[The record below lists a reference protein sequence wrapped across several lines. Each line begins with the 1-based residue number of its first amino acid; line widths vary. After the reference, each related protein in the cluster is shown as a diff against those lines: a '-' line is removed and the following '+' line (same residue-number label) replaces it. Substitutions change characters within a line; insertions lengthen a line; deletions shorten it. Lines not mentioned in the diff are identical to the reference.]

1 MVTTKKK
8 NFVAIIPARGGS
20 QELKGKNI
28 KKLLGHPLIAYTIV
42 AAQKSKY
49 ISQVYVST
57 DDKKIALNAKK
68 YGAKII
74 DRPKKLATST
84 ALSDLAILHAIKSM
98 ENKIVFDHVV
108 YLQATCPLRE
118 KGDIDKAI
126 ELYLKKKADSL
137 FASVEL
143 HSHMW
148 KYKNDLVEP
157 YHSSFKVIGNR
168 SKSKINVVDNG
179 SFYIT
184 NKNLFKKF
192 KRRLVGKKISSYRM
206 KKWSIFDIDNKID
219 FEIVE
224 WLLSSKKNRPKHI
237 FLI

>member
-1 MVTTKKK
+1 MKKKK

-20 QELKGKNI
+20 KELKGKNI
-28 KKLLGHPLIAYTIV
+28 KKLLGHPLIAYSII
-42 AAQKSKY
+42 AAQRSKY

-57 DDKKIALNAKK
+57 DNKEIAVNAKK

-74 DRPKKLATST
+74 DRPINLATST
-84 ALSDLAILHAIKSM
+84 ALSDQAVLHAIKSI
-98 ENKIVFDHVV
+98 ENQIKFDHVL

-118 KGDIDKAI
+118 EKDVDKAI
-126 ELYLKKKADSL
+126 ELYLKKKADCL
-137 FASVEL
+137 FTSVEL

-148 KYKNDLVEP
+148 KFKKDLVEP
-157 YHSSFKVIGNR
+157 YHNSFKFIGNR
-168 SKSKINVVDNG
+168 SKSKINVIDNG

-184 NKNLFKKF
+184 NKKLFKKF
-192 KRRLVGKKISSYRM
+192 NRRLAGKKICSYRM
-206 KKWSIFDIDNKID
+206 KKWSIFDIDSKSD

-224 WLLSSKKNRPKHI
+224 WLLSSKKNRPKKI